1 MCLMSSSALPALDE
15 DALYAKVT
23 WRLIPFLYLCYVAA
37 YLDRVNVGF
46 AKLTMASDLRFSD
59 TVYGLGAGVFFLG
72 YFLFEVPSNL
82 LMHRIGA
89 RLTMARI
96 MILWGL
102 ISASTMFVSSPGM
115 FYAMRFLLGMAEAGF
130 FPGVVLYLTY
140 WYPAQRRGRA
150 QTLLV
155 TGVAVAGVLGNPVSG
170 WIMESTHGAHGLQG
184 WQWLFL
190 LEGLPSVLLGLLAF
204 RYLDNSV
211 AESKWL
217 TPDERAVLTAN
228 IAKEAAEKST
238 TDAMH
243 ALRDGRVW
251 LLALIYFCL
260 ASGLYGVNFWLPTI
274 VKGMGITDLEQI
286 GLVSAVP
293 WLAAAFAMVAVARSA
308 DLRRERRYH
317 VAVPALLGA
326 VGLAASVPLAG
337 HPVAAI
343 AALALGTCGLLSSI
357 PLCWSLATAFLG
369 GAGAASGIALI
380 NSFGNLSGF
389 AAPYLMGFIR
399 ERTGS
404 TDLAMYTLAAVLALG
419 AVLVLTRVP
428 AALVNR

>member
-1 MCLMSSSALPALDE
+1 MSTPALPALNE

-190 LEGLPSVLLGLLAF
+190 LEGLPSVVLGLLAF

-211 AESKWL
+211 AEARWL

-337 HPVAAI
+337 HPAAAI

-404 TDLAMYTLAAVLALG
+404 TDLAMYTLAAVLVLG

>member
-1 MCLMSSSALPALDE
+1 MSSSALPALDE

-404 TDLAMYTLAAVLALG
+404 TDLAMYTLAAVLVLG

>member
-1 MCLMSSSALPALDE
+1 LPALDE

-23 WRLIPFLYLCYVAA
+23 RRLIPFLYLCYVAA

-46 AKLTMASDLRFSD
+46 AKLTMASDLHFSD

-102 ISASTMFVSSPGM
+102 ISAATLFVTSPEM
-115 FYAMRFLLGMAEAGF
+115 FYAMRFLLGLAEAGF

-170 WIMESTHGAHGLQG
+170 WIMNSTHGAHGLQG

-211 AESKWL
+211 AEAKWL

-228 IAKEAAEKST
+228 VAKEATEKST

-274 VKGMGITDLEQI
+274 VKGMGITDLGQI

-337 HPVAAI
+337 HPAAAI

-404 TDLAMYTLAAVLALG
+404 TDLAMYTLAAVLVLG

>member
-1 MCLMSSSALPALDE
+1 MSTPALPALNE

-190 LEGLPSVLLGLLAF
+190 LEGLPSVVLGLLAF

-211 AESKWL
+211 AEARWL

-326 VGLAASVPLAG
+326 VGLAAAVPLAG
-337 HPVAAI
+337 PPAAAI

-404 TDLAMYTLAAVLALG
+404 TDLAMYTLAAVLVLG

>member
-1 MCLMSSSALPALDE
+1 
-15 DALYAKVT
+15 
-23 WRLIPFLYLCYVAA
+23 
-37 YLDRVNVGF
+37 
-46 AKLTMASDLRFSD
+46 
-59 TVYGLGAGVFFLG
+59 
-72 YFLFEVPSNL
+72 VPSNL

-404 TDLAMYTLAAVLALG
+404 TDLAMYTLAAVLVLG

>member
-1 MCLMSSSALPALDE
+1 MSSSALPALDE

-204 RYLDNSV
+204 RYLDNCV
-211 AESKWL
+211 AEAKWL

-404 TDLAMYTLAAVLALG
+404 TDLAMYTLAAVLVLG

>member
-211 AESKWL
+211 AEAKWL

-404 TDLAMYTLAAVLALG
+404 TDLAMYTLAAVLVLG

>member
-1 MCLMSSSALPALDE
+1 M
-15 DALYAKVT
+15 
-23 WRLIPFLYLCYVAA
+23 
-37 YLDRVNVGF
+37 
-46 AKLTMASDLRFSD
+46 
-59 TVYGLGAGVFFLG
+59 
-72 YFLFEVPSNL
+72 
-82 LMHRIGA
+82 
-89 RLTMARI
+89 
-96 MILWGL
+96 
-102 ISASTMFVSSPGM
+102 
-115 FYAMRFLLGMAEAGF
+115 
-130 FPGVVLYLTY
+130 
-140 WYPAQRRGRA
+140 
-150 QTLLV
+150 
-155 TGVAVAGVLGNPVSG
+155 TGVAVAGVLGNPISG
-170 WIMESTHGAHGLQG
+170 WIMNSTHGAHGLQG

-190 LEGLPSVLLGLLAF
+190 LEGLPSVVLGLLAF
-204 RYLDNSV
+204 RFLDNSV
-211 AESKWL
+211 AEARWL

-228 IAKEAAEKST
+228 IANEAAEKST
-238 TDAMH
+238 TGAMH

-274 VKGMGITDLEQI
+274 VKGMGITDLGQI

-337 HPVAAI
+337 HPAAAI

-357 PLCWSLATAFLG
+357 PLGWSLATAFLG

-404 TDLAMYTLAAVLALG
+404 TDLAMYTLAAVLVLG

>member
-1 MCLMSSSALPALDE
+1 MSTPALPALNE

-23 WRLIPFLYLCYVAA
+23 WRLMPFLYLCYVAA

-190 LEGLPSVLLGLLAF
+190 LEGLPSVVLGLLAF

-211 AESKWL
+211 AEARWL

-337 HPVAAI
+337 HPAAAI

-404 TDLAMYTLAAVLALG
+404 TDLAMYTLAAVLVLG

>member
-404 TDLAMYTLAAVLALG
+404 TDLAMYTLAAVLVLG

>member
-59 TVYGLGAGVFFLG
+59 TIYGLGAGVFFLG

-102 ISASTMFVSSPGM
+102 ISASTMFVSSPEM

-190 LEGLPSVLLGLLAF
+190 LEGLPSVVLGLLAF

-211 AESKWL
+211 AEARWL

-228 IAKEAAEKST
+228 IDKEAAEKST

-337 HPVAAI
+337 HPAAAI

-404 TDLAMYTLAAVLALG
+404 TDLAMYTLAAVLVLG

>member
-1 MCLMSSSALPALDE
+1 MSTPALPALNE

-211 AESKWL
+211 AEARWL

-274 VKGMGITDLEQI
+274 VKGMGITNLEQI

-337 HPVAAI
+337 HPAAAI

-404 TDLAMYTLAAVLALG
+404 TDLAMYTLAAVLVFG

>member
-1 MCLMSSSALPALDE
+1 MSSSALPALDE

>member
-1 MCLMSSSALPALDE
+1 MMSTPALPALNE

-23 WRLIPFLYLCYVAA
+23 RRLIPFLYLCYVAA

-59 TVYGLGAGVFFLG
+59 TIYGLGAGVFFLG

-102 ISASTMFVSSPGM
+102 ISASTMFVSSPEM

-155 TGVAVAGVLGNPVSG
+155 TGVAVAGVLGNPISG
-170 WIMESTHGAHGLQG
+170 WIMNSTHGAHGLQG

-190 LEGLPSVLLGLLAF
+190 LEGLPSVVLGLLAF
-204 RYLDNSV
+204 RFLDNSV
-211 AESKWL
+211 AEARWL

-228 IAKEAAEKST
+228 IANEAAEKST

-274 VKGMGITDLEQI
+274 VKGMGITDLGQI

-337 HPVAAI
+337 HPAAAI

-404 TDLAMYTLAAVLALG
+404 TDLAMYTLAAVLVLG
-419 AVLVLTRVP
+419 AALVLTRVP

>member
-1 MCLMSSSALPALDE
+1 MCLMSSSAFPALDE

-404 TDLAMYTLAAVLALG
+404 TDLAMYTLAAVLVLG

>member
-1 MCLMSSSALPALDE
+1 MSSSALPALDE

-59 TVYGLGAGVFFLG
+59 TIYGLGAGVFFLG

-102 ISASTMFVSSPGM
+102 ISASTMFVSSPEM

-190 LEGLPSVLLGLLAF
+190 LEGLPSVVLGLLAF

-211 AESKWL
+211 AEARWL

-228 IAKEAAEKST
+228 IDKEAAEKST

-337 HPVAAI
+337 HPAAAI

-404 TDLAMYTLAAVLALG
+404 TDLAMYTLAAVLVLG

>member
-1 MCLMSSSALPALDE
+1 MSTPALPALNE

-211 AESKWL
+211 AEARWL

-337 HPVAAI
+337 HPAAAI

-404 TDLAMYTLAAVLALG
+404 TDLAMYTLAAVLVFG

>member
-1 MCLMSSSALPALDE
+1 MIPTSALPVLDE

-23 WRLIPFLYLCYVAA
+23 RRLIPFLYLCYVAA

-102 ISASTMFVSSPGM
+102 ISASTLFVSSPEM

-155 TGVAVAGVLGNPVSG
+155 TGVAVAGVLGNPISG
-170 WIMESTHGAHGLQG
+170 WIMNSTHGAHGLQG

-190 LEGLPSVLLGLLAF
+190 LEGLPSVVLGLLAF
-204 RYLDNSV
+204 RFLDNSV
-211 AESKWL
+211 AEARWL
-217 TPDERAVLTAN
+217 TPDERAVLAAN
-228 IAKEAAEKST
+228 VANEAAEKST
-238 TDAMH
+238 TGAMH

-274 VKGMGITDLEQI
+274 VKGMGITDLGQI

-337 HPVAAI
+337 HPAAAI

-404 TDLAMYTLAAVLALG
+404 TDLAMYTLAAVLVLG

>member
-1 MCLMSSSALPALDE
+1 
-15 DALYAKVT
+15 
-23 WRLIPFLYLCYVAA
+23 
-37 YLDRVNVGF
+37 
-46 AKLTMASDLRFSD
+46 
-59 TVYGLGAGVFFLG
+59 
-72 YFLFEVPSNL
+72 
-82 LMHRIGA
+82 
-89 RLTMARI
+89 
-96 MILWGL
+96 
-102 ISASTMFVSSPGM
+102 
-115 FYAMRFLLGMAEAGF
+115 
-130 FPGVVLYLTY
+130 
-140 WYPAQRRGRA
+140 
-150 QTLLV
+150 
-155 TGVAVAGVLGNPVSG
+155 
-170 WIMESTHGAHGLQG
+170 
-184 WQWLFL
+184 LFL

-404 TDLAMYTLAAVLALG
+404 TDLAMYTLAAVLVLG